1 MPGPKLTV
9 AGTASLILTLTAL
22 TFAVDGPKLGRPA
35 TPEEVE
41 AVDKS
46 IPPDGTGLPPGQGT
60 AKQGE
65 TVYMKQ
71 CASCHGEKGV
81 GRTNDRLVGGLGT
94 LVGNQPVKTVGSYW
108 QWPTTLFDYTRR
120 AMPFGAPLSL
130 SDEQVYAVTAYL
142 LNLNGVIGEDDVM
155 NAQTLTRTKMPNRD
169 GFINAYPDRPK

>member
-1 MPGPKLTV
+1 MPGPKRKI
-9 AGTASLILTLTAL
+9 AGTAGLILTLGTV

-35 TPEEVE
+35 TSEEVK
-41 AVDKS
+41 AVDRS

-65 TVYMKQ
+65 TVYVRH

-81 GRTNDRLVGGLGT
+81 GKTNDRLVGGSGT
-94 LVGNQPVKTVGSYW
+94 LSGNQPVKTVGSYW

-120 AMPFGAPLSL
+120 AMPYGSPLSL
-130 SDEQVYAVTAYL
+130 SDEQVYSVTAYI
-142 LNLNGVIGEDDVM
+142 LNLNGIICEEDVM
-155 NAQTLTRTKMPNRD
+155 NAQTLPQVKMPNRD